1 MKSTSLVALAA
12 AGALLVTAVFL
23 LRGGE
28 GEPRVSPA
36 PSEAPETPEKP
47 LEAPSTPDATARPPL
62 APNAPSARGSAH
74 SPARFPDEAALMA
87 RLRELGQSDPAL
99 ALEIAREGNERFS
112 GSADAPERYHTLVKA
127 LENLGR
133 FDEAREEARRMVDT
147 YPGTPWTEDVE
158 RHVLRHP
165 GKHPS
170 QRGYH
175 GE

>member
-1 MKSTSLVALAA
+1 MT
-12 AGALLVTAVFL
+12 
-23 LRGGE
+23 
-28 GEPRVSPA
+28 
-36 PSEAPETPEKP
+36 
-47 LEAPSTPDATARPPL
+47 
-62 APNAPSARGSAH
+62 
-74 SPARFPDEAALMA
+74 

-112 GSADAPERYHTLVKA
+112 GSADAPERYHTLIKA

-165 GKHPS
+165 GQHPS
-170 QRGYH
+170 QRGYY

>member
-1 MKSTSLVALAA
+1 M
-12 AGALLVTAVFL
+12 
-23 LRGGE
+23 R
-28 GEPRVSPA
+28 
-36 PSEAPETPEKP
+36 
-47 LEAPSTPDATARPPL
+47 
-62 APNAPSARGSAH
+62 
-74 SPARFPDEAALMA
+74 

-112 GSADAPERYHTLVKA
+112 GSADAPERYHTLIKA

-170 QRGYH
+170 QRGFY

>member
-1 MKSTSLVALAA
+1 MKSTSLVALI
-12 AGALLVTAVFL
+12 AGSALLVAVAL
-23 LRGGE
+23 WLGSTDDAPPVRA
-28 GEPRVSPA
+28 V
-36 PSEAPETPEKP
+36 PSEARKSPENPRSAP
-47 LEAPSTPDATARPPL
+47 PLSLEAPRTP
-62 APNAPSARGSAH
+62 APPSAPVASAR
-74 SPARFPDEAALMA
+74 RFPDEAALMT

-112 GSADAPERYHTLVKA
+112 GSADAPERYHTLIKA

-133 FDEAREEARRMVDT
+133 FDEARDEARRMVDT

-170 QRGYH
+170 QRGYD

>member
-1 MKSTSLVALAA
+1 MKSTSLVALIAG
-12 AGALLVTAVFL
+12 GALLVAVAL
-23 LRGGE
+23 WLGSSDE
-28 GEPRVSPA
+28 GA
-36 PSEAPETPEKP
+36 PVRAVPSEVREAPEAPRSEQSP
-47 LEAPSTPDATARPPL
+47 SVEAPRAPAPPS
-62 APNAPSARGSAH
+62 AIPSAR
-74 SPARFPDEAALMA
+74 RFPDEAALMA

-112 GSADAPERYHTLVKA
+112 GSADAPERYHTLIKA

-133 FDEAREEARRMVDT
+133 FDEARDEALRMVDT

-170 QRGYH
+170 QRGYD